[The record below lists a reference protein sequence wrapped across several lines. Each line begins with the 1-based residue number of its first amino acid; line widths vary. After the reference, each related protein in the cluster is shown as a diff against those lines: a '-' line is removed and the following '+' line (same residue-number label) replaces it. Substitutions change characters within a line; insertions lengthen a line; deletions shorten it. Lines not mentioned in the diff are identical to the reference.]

1 MNTSSPQP
9 TNRLDEL
16 LDESMVRALLPEE
29 IRELEEL
36 AGTETNALMAHA
48 EQAAVSA
55 SIAFAENDA
64 SVSAMPAGLQ
74 MKLQEQAAAHFA
86 ENSSVA
92 NLAAPSSGSAS
103 PRTLAGPGSERRPN
117 MLPWLLTAAAG
128 IIAIFGWLPRFT
140 STNALSGEELL
151 QGLVAEAPN
160 DLLRLDWTVLE
171 DPASE
176 GASGEVLWS
185 DSEQRGYMRFRGLA
199 ANDAQQSQ
207 YQLWIF
213 DDKTNTSYPV
223 DGGVFNIPAGADEVI
238 VAIDPKI
245 HVKDA
250 FQFAI
255 TVEKPGG
262 VVVSQRERIPL
273 LAAVPG

>member
-1 MNTSSPQP
+1 MNTSSSQP

-16 LDESMVRALLPEE
+16 LAESMVRALLPDE

-36 AGTETNALMAHA
+36 AGAETDSLIASA
-48 EQAAVSA
+48 EQAAASA
-55 SIAFAENDA
+55 SIAFAERDA
-64 SVSAMPAGLQ
+64 DVDPMPASLH

-86 ENSSVA
+86 GSS
-92 NLAAPSSGSAS
+92 SAS
-103 PRTLAGPGSERRPN
+103 APFEDSRTLAGPGSERRAN
-117 MLPWLLTAAAG
+117 RLPWLLTAAAG
-128 IIAIFGWLPRFT
+128 IIAVLGWLPRF
-140 STNALSGEELL
+140 SSASVLSGEEML
-151 QGLVAEAPN
+151 QGLVAEAPS

-171 DPASE
+171 DPASS
-176 GASGEVLWS
+176 GASGEILWS

-213 DDKTNTSYPV
+213 DDKTNTKHPV
-223 DGGVFNIPAGADEVI
+223 DGGVFDIPAGADEI
-238 VAIDPKI
+238 IIAIDPKI
-245 HVKDA
+245 RVKEA

-262 VVVSQRERIPL
+262 VVVSERGRIPL
-273 LAAVPG
+273 LAAVPS